1 MRVMRIPEQDA
12 QDLKTSGY
20 KGQAYKKQHRQFWQ
34 PDLWQGL
41 PGSRAAAGSDALTTY
56 KAGLERPGLS
66 ESKRDGVGDKRRLRC
81 GASSM
86 PPCPCRCRSSSAPC
100 RTGTSAAAATSG
112 TAECVHTRSM
122 QAMCRHSPLS
132 CAELESPNAGRRG
145 RPVRRAS
152 GAAEQ
157 HRRRR
162 ARARRGGE
170 LGGRHGGSAGGP
182 PHPALRPV
190 PGRARTRHLTLPQL
204 GRRAGPEQRPC
215 CAGRFSSRLSPR
227 PAALWDPSRPEQSS
241 CQRGSALPQQRRQ
254 RPCAR
259 GASPCSSLRLR

>member
-1 MRVMRIPEQDA
+1 MRGQFNASLSVQVQE
-12 QDLKTSGY
+12 LKRTM
-20 KGQAYKKQHRQFWQ
+20 QNR
-34 PDLWQGL
+34 
-41 PGSRAAAGSDALTTY
+41 
-56 KAGLERPGLS
+56 
-66 ESKRDGVGDKRRLRC
+66 DKRRSSDQRHRRVRAHALR
-81 GASSM
+81 ASSL
-86 PPCPCRCRSSSAPC
+86 R
-100 RTGTSAAAATSG
+100 
-112 TAECVHTRSM
+112 HT
-122 QAMCRHSPLS
+122 PLS
-132 CAELESPNAGRRG
+132 CAELESPSAGRRG
-145 RPVRRAS
+145 RPVRCAS

-170 LGGRHGGSAGGP
+170 LGGRHGGSARGP
-182 PHPALRPV
+182 PHPALRPM

-227 PAALWDPSRPEQSS
+227 PAAPRDPSRPEQSS